1 MFKVDKENQNKFPC
15 QGKNSFTYDKLFL
28 CKQLLYIVYFIVVQ
42 ATWKVVENPNYFD

>member
-28 CKQLLYIVYFIVVQ
+28 CKRVAVYCLFYSCSSNMESC
-42 ATWKVVENPNYFD
+42 WKS